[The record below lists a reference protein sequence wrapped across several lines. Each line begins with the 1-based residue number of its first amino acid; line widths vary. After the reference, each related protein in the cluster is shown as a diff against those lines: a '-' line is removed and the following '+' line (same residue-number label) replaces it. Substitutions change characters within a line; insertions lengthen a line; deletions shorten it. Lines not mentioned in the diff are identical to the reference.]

1 MQYDY
6 SSGKESAQ
14 IYSRRQRLEK
24 IRAQLELEFNTFKTH
39 WRELSDFILPRRSRF
54 FVTDV
59 NKGDRRT
66 QKILDSTATLA
77 VRTLKAG
84 MTSGITS
91 PVRPWFNLTL
101 SDKELSET
109 ESVKN
114 WLTEVTAKMKSVFLK
129 SNLYKEL
136 PTVYGDI
143 GTFATGAMLVEKDYD
158 NVIHFYSFPIGSY
171 KIANDKKNMVKKFQR
186 DFQMTVDQVVQKFG
200 RTKDEPD
207 KINWD
212 NISEKVKSLWYTN
225 NTEAW
230 VQVSHVIEQNPKY
243 DPKKLESK
251 YKKFISIYYE
261 RGSTNL
267 VSGGGTSHT
276 EVQNKFLSEKG
287 YDYFPVLC
295 PRWELTG
302 EDVYGT
308 NCPGMTALGD
318 IKQLQTGE
326 RRSLQAIEKM
336 INPPMTA
343 PTALRNQKASILP
356 GDITYTDVT
365 QGQRGFQPA
374 HEVNFNVQTLEAK
387 QDQVRERINKAFYV
401 DLFLMLSN
409 TDRRQITA
417 TEIQERHEEK
427 LLALGPVLEQL
438 NQDLLDPLI
447 EITFNLMQEFELI
460 PQPPEELKGKEI
472 KVEYTSVMAQA
483 QKLVG
488 IGAINNF
495 TNFVGGVAQ
504 FNPEVLDKIN
514 TDKLVDTYGD
524 IVSIPS
530 GIVRSD
536 EDVQALREQRAQAQQ
551 AQAQQEQMAMQAQTA
566 QTLGQ
571 TKVEE
576 GSALEALTNE
586 VLGG

>member
-1 MQYDY
+1 MYDY
-6 SSGKESAQ
+6 SSGKDAKI

-24 IRAQLELEFNTFKTH
+24 IRAQLEIEFNSFKSH
-39 WRELSDFILPRRSRF
+39 WRDLSDFILPRRSRF
-54 FVTDV
+54 FITDV

-101 SDKELSET
+101 SDKDLSET
-109 ESVKN
+109 ESVKE
-114 WLTEVTAKMKSVFLK
+114 WL
-129 SNLYKEL
+129 
-136 PTVYGDI
+136 YGDI

-158 NVIHFYSFPIGSY
+158 NVIHCYSFPIGSY

-186 DFQMTVDQVVQKFG
+186 DFQMTVEQVVQKFG
-200 RTKDEPD
+200 RDHDTPE

-230 VQVSHVIEQNPKY
+230 VQVTHIIEHNPMF
-243 DPKKLESK
+243 DPTKLESK
-251 YKKFISIYYE
+251 YKKFSSIYYE
-261 RGSTNL
+261 RGSTN
-267 VSGGGTSHT
+267 VGTGGTSHS
-276 EVQNKFLSEKG
+276 EVQNKFLSERG

-374 HEVNFNVQTLEAK
+374 HEVNFNVQTLEHK
-387 QDQVRERINKAFYV
+387 QQQVRERINKAFYV

-409 TDRRQITA
+409 SDRRQITA

-460 PQPPEELKGKEI
+460 PPPPEELKGKEV

-536 EDVQALREQRAQAQQ
+536 EDVQALRQQRAEAQQ
-551 AQAQQEQMAMQAQTA
+551 AQAQQDQMAQQAQTA
-566 QTLGQ
+566 QALGQ

>member
-1 MQYDY
+1 MYDY
-6 SSGKESAQ
+6 SSGKESKT
-14 IYSRRQRLEK
+14 IHTRRQRFEK
-24 IRAQLELEFNTFKTH
+24 IRSQLELEFNTFKSH
-39 WRELSDFILPRRSRF
+39 WRELSDYILPRRSRF

-91 PVRPWFNLTL
+91 PVRPWFNLGI
-101 SDKELSET
+101 SNEAAEVD
-109 ESVKN
+109 SVKN
-114 WLTEVTAKMKSVFLK
+114 WLSDVSEKMRNVFLK

-158 NVIHFYSFPIGSY
+158 NVIHCYSFPVGSY
-171 KIANDKKNMVKKFQR
+171 KIANDKKNMVRKFQR
-186 DFQMTVDQVVQKFG
+186 DFQMTVEQIIEKFG
-200 RTKDEPD
+200 MDKENPG

-212 NISEKVKSLWYTN
+212 NLSKKVKSLYYAN
-225 NTEAW
+225 NTLAW
-230 VQVSHVIEQNPKY
+230 VQVSHIIEKNQNY
-243 DPKKLESK
+243 DPNKLDSK
-251 YKKFISIYYE
+251 YKKYISVYYE

-267 VSGGGTSHT
+267 VSGGGTSHA
-276 EVQNKFLSEKG
+276 ELQNKFLSEKG

-308 NCPGMTALGD
+308 NSPGMTALGD

-343 PTALRNQKASILP
+343 PSSLRNQKASILP
-356 GDITYTDVT
+356 GDITYQDIT

-387 QDQVRERINKAFYV
+387 QDQVRDRINKAFYV

-409 TDRRQITA
+409 SDRRQITA

-447 EITFNLMQEFELI
+447 EITFGIMQELDLI
-460 PQPPEELKGKEI
+460 PQPPEELQGQEI
-472 KVEYTSVMAQA
+472 KVEYTSIMAQA

-495 TNFVGGVAQ
+495 TQFVGGLAQ

-514 TDKLVDTYGD
+514 SDKLVDVYGD
-524 IVSIPS
+524 TVSVPS
-530 GIVRSD
+530 GIIRNQD
-536 EDVQALREQRAQAQQ
+536 EVNDIRAQRAEAQR
-551 AQAQQEQMAMQAQTA
+551 AAAEQEQAAQMAQTA
-566 QTLGQ
+566 QSLSN

-576 GSALEALTNE
+576 GSALESLTNE